1 MASLAKCDFRII
13 FYYNFKH
20 SLTTKVCFVE
30 IIAVFKN
37 DCLSLRTIERW
48 YQQFKH
54 GLFLLDDD
62 PRPGQPVEVST
73 LESMAAVQKAIEEDQ
88 RMTYRQ
94 LEELLN
100 IPVSTL
106 HHIIN
111 EHLQVRKL
119 CMLWVPH
126 SLSEEQQQCRVNWC
140 RQMLKNFDLICPRR

>member
-1 MASLAKCDFRII
+1 MAALVKHDFRVV
-13 FYYNFKH
+13 FYYNFKRG
-20 SLTTKVCFVE
+20 LTTKDCFE
-30 IIAVFKN
+30 EMIAVFKN

-111 EHLQVRKL
+111 EHLQVHKL
-119 CMLWVPH
+119 CTHWMPH
-126 SLSEEQQQCRVNWC
+126 SLSEVH
-140 RQMLKNFDLICPRR
+140 